1 MFVVAICDNLGLVST
16 KRRNRPAKPNLLY
29 IEILSSYAISGAI
42 STPSLVEIS
51 IQIVGN
57 EGWSAEERTS
67 SAMMK
72 SKTGEGALKQSGC
85 SLRLEE
91 CVLKEW

>member
-1 MFVVAICDNLGLVST
+1 MLLGKVELD
-16 KRRNRPAKPNLLY
+16 KPQLRGSVL
-29 IEILSSYAISGAI
+29 EGCSYAISGAI

-51 IQIVGN
+51 IQVVGN

-67 SAMMK
+67 SAVMK
-72 SKTGEGALKQSGC
+72 SRTGEGALKQGGC

-91 CVLKEW
+91 YVLEEW